1 MKAVHWPWGLL
12 LFLLA
17 AQLPAVAGPDAVLD
31 QWFAAQKNLTSWSA
45 DFIQTRTLPTLTRPL
60 ITRGHVDFVVPGD
73 FRWELGQPAR
83 TIALGHDSR
92 MYVIYPLLKRAELY
106 PLGPD
111 TPKQWRDMMSLLQAG
126 FPRNRQEFTAQF
138 KVLSLTTIN
147 GGWQLALA
155 PASQATRQMV
165 PELDLGFAT
174 NDFQLTSTEMILVDG
189 SHMRTDFTNAVMNP
203 LLDRSVFVWQ
213 PPADFKVTEPLAT
226 K

>member
-1 MKAVHWPWGLL
+1 MKAVHRSLGLL

-17 AQLPAVAGPDAVLD
+17 ARLPAAAGPDAVLD
-31 QWFAAQKNLTSWSA
+31 QWFAAQKNSTSWSA

-60 ITRGHVDFVVPGD
+60 IARGHVDFVVPGD
-73 FRWELGQPAR
+73 FRWELGRPAR

-138 KVLSLTTIN
+138 KVLSLTATN
-147 GGWQLALA
+147 GDWQLALV
-155 PASQATRQMV
+155 PASEVTRQMV

-189 SHMRTDFTNAVMNP
+189 SRMRTDFTNAVMNP
-203 LLDRSVFVWQ
+203 SLDRSTFVWQ
-213 PPADFKVTEPLAT
+213 PPPDYKVTEPLAT